1 MTESINDKP
10 EVYIEFSAAQD
21 EFVILTTCA
30 SRLVTNQKF
39 PSVKSATDWA
49 IQEGYKIYVPVA
61 QVSEAIKELN
71 EVPSIHVGIPEAG
84 INFDVCGPATTA
96 VPWREAT
103 ESVTSIDSIKKTQDL
118 LSTAVIV
125 RDVMSHYSSDK
136 DCPASIRTLAQLVLT
151 PIIED
156 RNYVRRSNADM
167 DETAA
172 IKATVSDL
180 IELYEKDGYLYF

>member
-21 EFVILTTCA
+21 EFVILTTRG

-39 PSVKSATDWA
+39 PSMKSATDWV

-61 QVSEAIKELN
+61 QVSEAIKALN
-71 EVPSIHVGIPEAG
+71 EEPSVDVGIPEAG
-84 INFDVCGPATTA
+84 ISFDVYTPATTA
-96 VPWREAT
+96 VPWREAV

-136 DCPASIRTLAQLVLT
+136 DCSASIRTLAQLVLT

-156 RNYVRRSNADM
+156 RNYVRRSSVDM